1 MKPIIIVGGGVM
13 GCSLAYFLSSQD
25 SKRPIIVIERD
36 QTYER
41 ASSALSTSSLR
52 QQFSTPINIQLSQF
66 GYQFMAGEADVAQ
79 QVSLTPRGYL
89 FLAKANQEA
98 GLRERSEIAR
108 SYGAQVK
115 EYEPE
120 ELKKECP
127 WLQVDDLSYAVRGL
141 SGEGWFDGYS
151 LMQLFKSR
159 AREAGVKFVTNDV
172 TGFDIEGDRVL
183 AARFAD
189 GTRVEGEIFVNAAG
203 PWSGKLAAT
212 MGLEISVRPR
222 RRTVYMVSC
231 PTRFTDFPILMDTTG
246 IYVRPEQNH
255 FILNLSPKPEL
266 DFDDL
271 PLDPDF
277 GAFEEFI
284 WPTLAERIP
293 AFEALRIERAWA
305 GYYEFNTID
314 HNGLVGQMGYQ
325 NLYLATG
332 FSGHGLMHSPGVGR
346 GLAELITYGEYRSL
360 DLSALDPYRFERGE
374 EIVEK
379 GVY

>member
-1 MKPIIIVGGGVM
+1 M